1 MRKLRSGGWA
11 AVTLLAALLPL
22 VSAPVQAQPP
32 TPSQA
37 PPANPPQS
45 VFGEQIDVRVVN
57 VEVVVTD
64 KQGNRVAGFTPEDFR
79 LKVDG
84 KVVPIEYF
92 NEVRGGSA
100 IALAESAGSAVKGLP
115 SLAPGSPVGTS
126 YLVFV
131 DNFFSLA
138 THRDGVLRSLKDQLS
153 RLGPDDRMAVVAFD
167 GRKVEMVSS
176 WSNSVRQLGA
186 AIEKV
191 IGEPAQGLARV
202 AEQRSFDS
210 SRRLIGGSSFEPGPR
225 ASFTQRLDIEEIEF
239 ADRLASQAER
249 EVSAAV
255 STLRG
260 FASPPGRKVMLLLS
274 GGWPF
279 SPADYVVNN
288 PNRPILDRDVPRGDE
303 IFRPLAD
310 TANRLGYTIY
320 PMDVPGIEGTVT
332 DASQSS
338 PSPTGLNIREQ
349 EHEATLQWVA
359 QQTGGRALLNSL
371 ANEALNTAEQDT
383 RSYYWLGFTPTWQG
397 NDKRHKVEVTA
408 THPGFKVRYREDF
421 LDLSR
426 KAEISM
432 QVESA
437 MIFGNAPDSAPLLI
451 KMGQVVASGRRE
463 MDLPIILGIPA
474 SAITFVPVNGKYTA
488 EVELRVSAVDAGGAR
503 APVPVIPI
511 TITAAEAPKAG
522 AIVRYDTKIRLRRQ
536 PHHLTLAVFD
546 PQSGK
551 ILLAQTD
558 VAVPPK
564 K

>member
-1 MRKLRSGGWA
+1 MRKLCSGGWA
-11 AVTLLAALLPL
+11 AAILPAVLAF
-22 VSAPVQAQPP
+22 VSVAATAQGA
-32 TPSQA
+32 QA
-37 PPANPPQS
+37 PPANPANAPQS

-64 KQGNRVAGFTPEDFR
+64 KQGNRVAGFTPDDFR

-84 KVVPIEYF
+84 KVVPVEYF

-100 IALAESAGSAVKGLP
+100 IALAESAASSVKGLP

-138 THRDGVLRSLKDQLS
+138 NRRDGVLRSLKDQLS
-153 RLGPDDRMAVVAFD
+153 RLGPDDRMAIVAFD
-167 GRKVEMVSS
+167 GRGIEMLSS
-176 WSNSVRQLGA
+176 WSNSVRQLSS
-186 AIEKV
+186 AIEKA
-191 IGEPAQGLARV
+191 IGEPAQGLARI

-210 SRRLIGGSSFEPGPR
+210 SRRLIGGSAFEPGPR
-225 ASFTQRLDIEEIEF
+225 ASFTRRLDIEEIEY
-239 ADRLASQAER
+239 ADRLASQTER

-279 SPADYVVNN
+279 SPMDYVVNN

-320 PMDVPGIEGTVT
+320 PMDVPGVEGTVT
-332 DASQSS
+332 DASSPS

-349 EHEATLQWVA
+349 EHEASLQWVA

-371 ANEALNTAEQDT
+371 ASDALNTAESDT
-383 RSYYWLGFTPTWQG
+383 RSYYWLGFTPSWQG
-397 NDKRHKVEVTA
+397 NDKRHRVEVA
-408 THPGFKVRYREDF
+408 VTHPGFKVRYREDF

-437 MIFGNAPDSAPLLI
+437 MMFGNGPDSAPLAI
-451 KMGQVVASGRRE
+451 QVGQATPSGRRE
-463 MDLPIILGIPA
+463 MDLPVTLGIPA
-474 SAITFVPVNGKYTA
+474 EGITFVPVNGKYTA
-488 EVELRVSAVDAGGAR
+488 EVELRVAAVDAGGSR

-511 TITAAEAPKAG
+511 TITTATPPKPG
-522 AIVRYDTKIRLRRQ
+522 AVVKYDTKVRLRRL

-551 ILLAQTD
+551 ILMAQTD
-558 VAVPPK
+558 VKPPSK
-564 K
+564 

>member
-1 MRKLRSGGWA
+1 MRKLCSGGWA
-11 AVTLLAALLPL
+11 AVTLLALLLAPLPAL
-22 VSAPVQAQPP
+22 
-32 TPSQA
+32 SQS
-37 PPANPPQS
+37 PPANAPQS

-100 IALAESAGSAVKGLP
+100 IALAESAASAVKGLP

-126 YLVFV
+126 YLVFI

-138 THRDGVLRSLKDQLS
+138 NRRDGVLRSLKDQLS
-153 RLGPDDRMAVVAFD
+153 RLGPDDRMAIVAFD
-167 GRKVEMVSS
+167 GRNVEMLTS
-176 WSNSVRQLGA
+176 WSNSLRQLGA
-186 AIEKV
+186 AIEKA

-202 AEQRSFDS
+202 AELRSFDA
-210 SRRLIGGSSFEPGPR
+210 SRRIVDTGSAFTPNPR
-225 ASFTQRLDIEEIEF
+225 ASFSRGLSLQEIDF
-239 ADRLASQAER
+239 ANRLADQAER

-260 FASPPGRKVMLLLS
+260 FASPPGRKVMLLLC

-288 PNRPILDRDVPRGDE
+288 PNRPILERDVPQGDE

-320 PMDVPGIEGTVT
+320 PMDVPGMEGNVT
-332 DASQSS
+332 DASQAS
-338 PSPTGLNIREQ
+338 PSPTGLNVREQ
-349 EHEATLQWVA
+349 EHEASLNWVA

-371 ANEALNTAEQDT
+371 ANDALNSAEADT
-383 RSYYWLGFTPTWQG
+383 RSYYWLGFTPSWQG
-397 NDKRHKVEVTA
+397 NDKRHKVEVA
-408 THPGFKVRYREDF
+408 VTHPGFKVRYREDF

-437 MIFGNAPDSAPLLI
+437 MVFGNAPDSAPLAIRL
-451 KMGQVVASGRRE
+451 GQPVASGRRE
-463 MDLPIILGIPA
+463 MDLPITLGIPA
-474 SAITFVPVNGKYTA
+474 DAITFVPVNGKYTA
-488 EVELRVSAVDAGGAR
+488 EVELRVSAVDSSGSR
-503 APVPVIPI
+503 APVPVIPL
-511 TITAAEAPKAG
+511 TITTATQPKPG
-522 AIVRYDTKIRLRRQ
+522 SGFKYDTKIRLRRL
-536 PHHLTLAVFD
+536 PHHLTLAIFD

-551 ILLAQTD
+551 ILIAQTD
-558 VAVPPK
+558 VVPPK

>member
-1 MRKLRSGGWA
+1 MRKLRSGWA
-11 AVTLLAALLPL
+11 VATLLAVLAPAL
-22 VSAPVQAQPP
+22 AKA
-32 TPSQA
+32 QA
-37 PPANPPQS
+37 PRAAQAPAANPPQS

-100 IALAESAGSAVKGLP
+100 IALAESAASAVKGLP

-126 YLVFV
+126 YLVFI

-138 THRDGVLRSLKDQLS
+138 NRRDDVLRSLKDQLS
-153 RLGPDDRMAVVAFD
+153 RLGPDDRMAIVAFD
-167 GRKVEMVSS
+167 GRNVEMLSS
-176 WSNSVRQLGA
+176 WSNSLRQLGS
-186 AIEKV
+186 AIEKA

-202 AEQRSFDS
+202 AELRSFDS
-210 SRRLIGGSSFEPGPR
+210 SRRLIDSGSAFEPGPR
-225 ASFTQRLDIEEIEF
+225 ASFSQRLNIEEIEF
-239 ADRLASQAER
+239 ANRLADQAER

-303 IFRPLAD
+303 IFRPLVD
-310 TANRLGYTIY
+310 TANRLGYTLY
-320 PMDVPGIEGTVT
+320 PMDVPGVEGTVT

-349 EHEATLQWVA
+349 EHEASLQWVA

-371 ANEALNTAEQDT
+371 ASDALNSAEADT
-383 RSYYWLGFTPTWQG
+383 RSYYWLGFTPSWQG
-397 NDKRHKVEVTA
+397 NDKRHKVEVSI

-437 MIFGNAPDSAPLLI
+437 MIFGNAPDSAPLAIQL
-451 KMGQVVASGRRE
+451 GQATAAGRRE
-463 MDLPIILGIPA
+463 MELAITLGIPA
-474 SAITFVPVNGKYTA
+474 DAITFVPVNGKYTA
-488 EVELRVSAVDAGGAR
+488 EVELRISAVDSGGAR
-503 APVPVIPI
+503 APVPVVPI
-511 TITAAEAPKAG
+511 TITTATPPKPGVA
-522 AIVRYDTKIRLRRQ
+522 VKYDTKVRLRRL

-546 PQSGK
+546 PQSGR
-551 ILLAQTD
+551 ILIAQTD
-558 VAVPPK
+558 VVPPK